1 MAQPYVKQEWAD
13 KVTLINKSRLDHIEE
28 GIYQNSIT
36 KAEPGPA
43 GKDGVTPQLKL
54 EGDYIQVSLDNG
66 GSWSNLVPLASITGP
81 QGPEGKAFSIYK
93 TYPSVEAMNQD
104 ASNVPEGSF
113 VLIASTED
121 DPDNAKLYVK
131 GSDAFTYMSDLSGAQ
146 GIEGP
151 AGKDG
156 TPGITPVISVK
167 VTTLEAG
174 EEATVTQEGSV
185 EAPVLTFG
193 IPRGKDG
200 TNGQNGSDGVNGAD
214 GKNGV
219 TFTPSVDPDGNL
231 SWTNDGDLENPE
243 TVNIKGPA
251 GEIPDLENV
260 VRYQSFVAGAS
271 PDERKT
277 IQFENGWNLSG
288 KNTAG
293 DDAANLIMLSQWDKV
308 DIGSTRYQMNLNS
321 PDGVV
326 QINDEKV
333 VATTDQ
339 VEALGVHSLGNF
351 SSSGQA
357 EAQAAVDGVFN
368 NPAYNV
374 LVYTVN
380 GENGQIINSVGAS
393 QTKQFLY
400 WQGKRYTRT
409 VAKVEDDIQVSAW
422 ASDDGYVALPNRAVM
437 PTLFSLTT
445 EADSDTVK
453 AALTSTQ
460 SNEAITLDD
469 LNKCLQTGYVL
480 RYYAMQSGS
489 VFVGF
494 NGQAFTLTYIGFANP
509 TQDPAVM
516 SICINVTAD
525 GVYSVT
531 RNGTKGILLTSK
543 SSVITDLSTKVSTLE
558 TTVDHIGNTLIPE
571 MNTNTA
577 KALDAKVSWDQEKKV
592 ISLPKDGCIS
602 AMRGDPLEGT
612 QPEGGNLLA
621 QRTYDE
627 GATYVTEVGTTK
639 NKLTLNA
646 SERPQIDLQDAD
658 SEKVAYLSEIEA
670 LKKLLPAE
678 IAIPIRG
685 LQDKVYDQATIFD
698 WFGVEDIAGLR
709 KLFTTNRMLW
719 MRYGITSMS
728 LGHMMYRFVIDYAEV
743 NKDGNTIKLMF
754 RGLNTSNDK
763 LADYVFTAKLDGT
776 VVSGNSNVSLVVTDK
791 E

>member
-13 KVTLINKSRLDHIEE
+13 KVTVINKARLDHIEE
-28 GIYQNSIT
+28 GIYQLSLV
-36 KAEPGPA
+36 EPEQGPA
-43 GKDGVTPQLKL
+43 GKDGVTPQFQVA
-54 EGDYIQVSLDNG
+54 EDYIQVSTDNG
-66 GSWSNLVPLASITGP
+66 ASWSNLVPLASITGP
-81 QGPEGKAFSIYK
+81 QGETGKAFSIYK
-93 TYPSVEAMNQD
+93 TYPSVEAMNED
-104 ASNVPEGSF
+104 AANVPEGSF
-113 VLIASTED
+113 VLIASTEG

-131 GSDAFTYMSDLSGAQ
+131 ATDTFTYLSDLSGAQ
-146 GIEGP
+146 GIQGEP
-151 AGKDG
+151 GKDG
-156 TPGITPVISVK
+156 APGITPVISVK

-174 EEATVTQEGSV
+174 QDATVNQEGSA
-185 EAPVLTFG
+185 EAPVITFG

-200 TNGQNGSDGVNGAD
+200 TNGQNGSDGVNGKD
-214 GKNGV
+214 GV
-219 TFTPSVDPDGNL
+219 TFTPSVDENANL
-231 SWTNDGDLENPE
+231 SWTNNGGLENPP
-243 TVNIKGPA
+243 TVNIA
-251 GEIPDLENV
+251 PDLSDYV
-260 VRYQSFVAGAS
+260 KYQEFVAGAS
-271 PDERKT
+271 DKQRKT
-277 IQFENGWNLSG
+277 IQLANADSISG
-288 KNTAG
+288 ISTTG
-293 DDAANLIMLSQWDKV
+293 DGANLIMLSQWDKV
-308 DIGSTRYQMNLNS
+308 DIGSNKYQMNLNS

-339 VEALGVHSLGNF
+339 VEALGVHSLGTF

-357 EAQAAVDGVFN
+357 EAQAATDGVFN
-368 NPAYNV
+368 NPAYGV

-380 GENGQIINSVGAS
+380 GENGQIINNVGAS

-409 VAKVEDDIQVSAW
+409 VAKVGEEVQASAW

-437 PTLFSLTT
+437 PTLFTLTT

-460 SNEAITLDD
+460 SNEPITLDD

-494 NGQAFTLTYIGFANP
+494 TGQAFTLTYIGFANP
-509 TQDPAVM
+509 TQDPAIM
-516 SICINVTAD
+516 SICVNVTAE

-543 SSVITDLSTKVSTLE
+543 SSVISDLSTKVSTLE
-558 TTVDHIGNTLIPE
+558 TTVDNIGNTIIPE

-602 AMRGDPLEGT
+602 AMRGDPAEGT

-639 NKLTLNA
+639 NGLTLNA
-646 SERPQIDLQDAD
+646 TERPQIDLKDAD

-670 LKKLLPAE
+670 IQELLPVM
-678 IAIPIRG
+678 IQIPIRT
-685 LQDKVYDQATIFD
+685 LKDEVYDQATIFG

-709 KLFTTNRMLW
+709 GLFSSQHLIW
-719 MRYGITSMS
+719 LRYGISSMGV
-728 LGHMMYRFVIDYAEV
+728 GHMMYRFVVEYAEV
-743 NKDGNTIKLMF
+743 NSDGNTVKLVF
-754 RGLNTSNDK
+754 SGLNTENDK
-763 LADYVFTAKLDGT
+763 LAKYEFTAKLDGT
-776 VVSGNSNVSLVVTDK
+776 VVSGNSNVQLTVTDQ
-791 E
+791 EA

>member
-13 KVTLINKSRLDHIEE
+13 KVTVINKARLDHIEE
-28 GIYQNSIT
+28 GIYQVSLVQPE
-36 KAEPGPA
+36 KGDP
-43 GKDGVTPQLKL
+43 GKDGVTPQFQVA
-54 EGDYIQVSLDNG
+54 EDYIQVSTDNG
-66 GSWSNLVPLASITGP
+66 ASWSNLVPLASITGP
-81 QGPEGKAFSIYK
+81 QGETGKAFSIYK
-93 TYPSVEAMNQD
+93 TYPSVEAMNED
-104 ASNVPEGSF
+104 AANVPEGSF
-113 VLIASTED
+113 VLIASTEG

-131 GSDAFTYMSDLSGAQ
+131 STDTFTYLSDLSGAQ
-146 GIEGP
+146 GIQGEP
-151 AGKDG
+151 GKDG
-156 TPGITPVISVK
+156 APGITPVITFHVK
-167 VTTLEAG
+167 TLAAG
-174 EEATVTQEGSV
+174 ESATVEQSGSA
-185 EAPVLTFG
+185 EAPSVTIG
-193 IPRGKDG
+193 VPRGADG
-200 TNGQNGSDGVNGAD
+200 TNGQNGSDGVNGKD
-214 GKNGV
+214 GV
-219 TFTPSVDPDGNL
+219 TFTPSVDENANL
-231 SWTNDGDLENPE
+231 SWTNNGGLENPP
-243 TVNIKGPA
+243 TVNIA
-251 GEIPDLENV
+251 PDLSDYV
-260 VRYQSFVAGAS
+260 KYQEFVAGAS
-271 PDERKT
+271 DKQRKT
-277 IQFENGWNLSG
+277 IQLANADSISG
-288 KNTAG
+288 VSTTG
-293 DDAANLIMLSQWDKV
+293 DGANLIMLSQWNKV
-308 DIGSTRYQMNLNS
+308 DIGSNRYQMNLNS

-339 VEALGVHSLGNF
+339 VEALGVHSLGSF

-357 EAQAAVDGVFN
+357 EAQAATDGVFN
-368 NPAYNV
+368 NPAYGV

-380 GENGQIINSVGAS
+380 GENGQIINNVGAS

-409 VAKVEDDIQVSAW
+409 VAKVGEEVQASAW
-422 ASDDGYVALPNRAVM
+422 VSDDGYVALPNRAVM

-445 EADSDTVK
+445 DADSDTVK

-460 SNEAITLDD
+460 SNEPITLDD

-494 NGQAFTLTYIGFANP
+494 TGQAFTLTYIGFANP

-516 SICINVTAD
+516 SICINVTAE

-543 SSVITDLSTKVSTLE
+543 SSVISDLSAKVSTLE
-558 TTVDHIGNTLIPE
+558 TTVDNIGNTIIPE

-602 AMRGDPLEGT
+602 AMRGDPAEGT

-639 NKLTLNA
+639 NGLTLNA
-646 SERPQIDLQDAD
+646 TERPQIDLKDAD

-670 LKKLLPAE
+670 IQELLPVM
-678 IAIPIRG
+678 IQIPIRT
-685 LQDKVYDQATIFD
+685 LKDEVYDQETIFG

-709 KLFTTNRMLW
+709 GLFSSQHLIW
-719 MRYGITSMS
+719 LRYGISSMGV
-728 LGHMMYRFVIDYAEV
+728 GHMMYRFVVEYAEV
-743 NKDGNTIKLMF
+743 NSDGNTVKLVF
-754 RGLNTSNDK
+754 SGLNTENDK
-763 LADYVFTAKLDGT
+763 LAKYEFTAKLDGT
-776 VVSGNSNVSLVVTDK
+776 VVSGNSNVQLTVTDR

>member
-13 KVTLINKSRLDHIEE
+13 KVTVINKARLDHIEE
-28 GIYQNSIT
+28 GIYQLSLV
-36 KAEPGPA
+36 KPEQGPA
-43 GKDGVTPQLKL
+43 GKDGVTPQFQVA
-54 EGDYIQVSLDNG
+54 EDYIQVSTDNG
-66 GSWSNLVPLASITGP
+66 ASWSNLVPLASITGP
-81 QGPEGKAFSIYK
+81 QGETGKAFSIYK
-93 TYPSVEAMNQD
+93 TYPSVEAMNED
-104 ASNVPEGSF
+104 AANVPEGSF
-113 VLIASTED
+113 VLIASTEG

-131 GSDAFTYMSDLSGAQ
+131 ATDTFTYLSDLSGAQ
-146 GIEGP
+146 GIQGEP
-151 AGKDG
+151 GKNG
-156 TPGITPVISVK
+156 APGITPVISVK

-174 EEATVTQEGSV
+174 HDATVNQEGSA
-185 EAPVLTFG
+185 EAPVITFG
-193 IPRGKDG
+193 IPRGRDG
-200 TNGQNGSDGVNGAD
+200 TNGQNGSDGVNGKD
-214 GKNGV
+214 GV
-219 TFTPSVDPDGNL
+219 TFTPSVDENANL
-231 SWTNDGDLENPE
+231 SWTNNGGLENPP
-243 TVNIKGPA
+243 TVNIA
-251 GEIPDLENV
+251 PDLSDYV
-260 VRYQSFVAGAS
+260 KYQEFVADVS
-271 PDERKT
+271 DKQRKT
-277 IQFENGWNLSG
+277 IQLANADSISG
-288 KNTAG
+288 VSTTG
-293 DDAANLIMLSQWDKV
+293 TGANLIMMSQWDKV
-308 DIGSTRYQMNLNS
+308 DIGSTKYQMNLNS

-339 VEALGVHSLGNF
+339 VEALGVHSLGTF

-357 EAQAAVDGVFN
+357 EAQAATDGVFN
-368 NPAYNV
+368 NPAYGV

-380 GENGQIINSVGAS
+380 GENGQIINNVGAS

-409 VAKVEDDIQVSAW
+409 IAKVGEEVQASAW

-453 AALTSTQ
+453 AALTSTL
-460 SNEAITLDD
+460 SNEPITLDD

-480 RYYAMQSGS
+480 RYYAMQSGL

-516 SICINVTAD
+516 SICVNVTAE

-543 SSVITDLSTKVSTLE
+543 SSVISDLSAKVSTLE
-558 TTVDHIGNTLIPE
+558 TTVDNIGNTIIPE

-602 AMRGDPLEGT
+602 AMRGDPAEGT

-646 SERPQIDLQDAD
+646 TERPQIDLKDAG

-670 LKKLLPAE
+670 IQELLPVM
-678 IAIPIRG
+678 IQIPIRT
-685 LQDKVYDQATIFD
+685 LKDEVYDQATIFG

-709 KLFTTNRMLW
+709 GLFSSQHLIW
-719 MRYGITSMS
+719 LRYGISSMGV
-728 LGHMMYRFVIDYAEV
+728 GHMMYRFVVEYAEV
-743 NKDGNTIKLMF
+743 NSDGNTVKLVF
-754 RGLNTSNDK
+754 SGLNTENDK
-763 LADYVFTAKLDGT
+763 LAKYEFTAKLDGT
-776 VVSGNSNVSLVVTDK
+776 VVSGNSNVQLTVTDR

>member
-13 KVTLINKSRLDHIEE
+13 KVTVINKARLDHIEE
-28 GIYQNSIT
+28 GIYQVSIVQPE
-36 KAEPGPA
+36 KGDP
-43 GKDGVTPQLKL
+43 GKDGVTPQFQVA
-54 EGDYIQVSLDNG
+54 EDYIQVSTDNG

-81 QGPEGKAFSIYK
+81 QGEAGKAFSIYK
-93 TYPSVEAMNQD
+93 TYPSVEAMNED
-104 ASNVPEGSF
+104 AANVPEGSF
-113 VLIASTED
+113 VLIASTEG

-131 GSDAFTYMSDLSGAQ
+131 ATDTFTYLSDLSGAQ
-146 GIEGP
+146 GIQGEP
-151 AGKDG
+151 GKDG
-156 TPGITPVISVK
+156 TPGITPVITFHVK
-167 VTTLEAG
+167 TLAAG
-174 EEATVTQEGSV
+174 EDATVEQSGSA
-185 EAPVLTFG
+185 EAPSVTIG
-193 IPRGKDG
+193 VPRGADG
-200 TNGQNGSDGVNGAD
+200 TNGQNGSDGVNGKD
-214 GKNGV
+214 GV
-219 TFTPSVDPDGNL
+219 TFTPSVDENANL
-231 SWTNDGDLENPE
+231 SWTNNGGLENPP
-243 TVNIKGPA
+243 TVNIA
-251 GEIPDLENV
+251 PDLSDYV
-260 VRYQSFVAGAS
+260 KYQEFVAGVS
-271 PDERKT
+271 DKQRKT
-277 IQFENGWNLSG
+277 IQLANADSISG
-288 KNTAG
+288 VSTTG
-293 DDAANLIMLSQWDKV
+293 DGANLIMLSQRNKV
-308 DIGSTRYQMNLNS
+308 DIGSNRYQMNLNS

-339 VEALGVHSLGNF
+339 VDALGVHSLGAF

-357 EAQAAVDGVFN
+357 EAQAATDGVFN
-368 NPAYNV
+368 NPAYGV

-409 VAKVEDDIQVSAW
+409 VAKVGEEVQASAW

-445 EADSDTVK
+445 DADSDTVK

-460 SNEAITLDD
+460 SNEPITLDD

-494 NGQAFTLTYIGFANP
+494 TGQAFTLTYIGFANP

-516 SICINVTAD
+516 SICVNVTAE

-543 SSVITDLSTKVSTLE
+543 SSIITDLSAKVSTLE
-558 TTVDHIGNTLIPE
+558 TTVDNIGNTIIPE

-602 AMRGDPLEGT
+602 AMRGDPAEGT

-639 NKLTLNA
+639 NGLTLNA
-646 SERPQIDLQDAD
+646 TERPQIDLKDAD

-670 LKKLLPAE
+670 IQELLPVM
-678 IAIPIRG
+678 IQIPIRT
-685 LQDKVYDQATIFD
+685 LKDEVYDQATIFG

-709 KLFTTNRMLW
+709 GLFSSQHLIW
-719 MRYGITSMS
+719 LRYGISSMGV
-728 LGHMMYRFVIDYAEV
+728 GHMMYRFVVEYAEV
-743 NKDGNTIKLMF
+743 NSDGNTVKLVF
-754 RGLNTSNDK
+754 SGLNTENDK
-763 LADYVFTAKLDGT
+763 LAKYEFTAKLDGT
-776 VVSGNSNVSLVVTDK
+776 VVSGNSNVQLTVTDR